1 MTDDVRISTLD
12 NGLRVVTD
20 SMASVESATIG
31 VWVGTGSR
39 AEEPEVNGAAH
50 FLEHMAF
57 KGTTSRS
64 ALDIALEVE
73 AVGGSFNAYTARE
86 NTAYFMKVLRND
98 VGLATDILADILQHP
113 TFDEEELRRER
124 GVILQEIGQAHDTP
138 DDIIYDY
145 FQETAYPDQ
154 AMGRPILGTSDLV
167 RNMPRDALIGF
178 MKERYQAGN
187 MVLVAAGA
195 VDHDEI
201 VERATRDFADLSNAD
216 LNQQEPARYEGGDF
230 RQNRES
236 EQVHLKLGFESASY
250 GADDQFDFAVLSN
263 ILGGGMSSRLFQEV
277 REKRGL
283 VYSIFAYAS
292 AFQDSGLFGIYAG
305 TGPDEVPELLPIV
318 CDELVKL
325 PDTITG
331 EELERARAQLKASL
345 LMGMES
351 TSNRADQLGNQMLVY
366 GRPWSM
372 EELIEKIDAVTEDSL
387 AGAAKKLIASKPTL
401 TAIGPLAKL
410 ESYDSLLARFTCSA

>member
-1 MTDDVRISTLD
+1 MTDVRISTLE

-20 SMASVESATIG
+20 SMASVESATVG
-31 VWVGTGSR
+31 VWVGTGCR
-39 AEEPEVNGAAH
+39 AEEPAVNGAAH

-57 KGTTSRS
+57 KGTTSRN

-86 NTAYFMKVLRND
+86 NTAYFMKVLRDD

-113 TFDEEELRRER
+113 TFDEEELQRER

-187 MVLVAAGA
+187 MILVATGA

-201 VERATRDFADLSNAD
+201 VARAQRDFGDLTNEA
-216 LNQQEPARYEGGDF
+216 LQPQEPARYQGGDF
-230 RQNRES
+230 REERDC
-236 EQVHLKLGFESASY
+236 EQVHLKLGFESAAY
-250 GADDQFDFAVLSN
+250 GADDHFDFAVLSN

-283 VYSIFAYAS
+283 VYSVFAYSS

-305 TGPDEVPELLPIV
+305 TGPDEVPELMPVI
-318 CDELVKL
+318 CDELTKL
-325 PDTITG
+325 PDTIDG
-331 EELERARAQLKASL
+331 DELERARAQLKASL

-351 TSNRADQLGNQMLVY
+351 TGNRADQLGNQMLVY

-372 EELIEKIDAVTEDSL
+372 EELIEKIDAVTETSL
-387 AGAAKKLIASKPTL
+387 AKAAKKLIGGKPTL

-410 ESYDSLLARFTCSA
+410 ESYDSLLARF